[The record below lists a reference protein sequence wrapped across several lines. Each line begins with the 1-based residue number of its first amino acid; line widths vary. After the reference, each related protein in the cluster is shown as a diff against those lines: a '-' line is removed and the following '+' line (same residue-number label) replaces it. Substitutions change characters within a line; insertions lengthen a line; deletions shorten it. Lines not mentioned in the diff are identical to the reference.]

1 MLTMH
6 RLHIVVFVFISLTAV
21 TFHTRADTYPVKPVR
36 VIVGLAP
43 GGGTDY
49 QARLFAQK
57 LSENL
62 RQQFIVDNRLGAG
75 GLIAYRTAASAAQIG
90 RAHV

>member
-1 MLTMH
+1 MDKILFAA
-6 RLHIVVFVFISLTAV
+6 LLALLSA
-21 TFHTRADTYPVKPVR
+21 AACAQPGAAYPVKPVR
-36 VIVGLAP
+36 VVVGLAP

-49 QARLFAQK
+49 QARLFSQK

-75 GLIAYRTAASAAQIG
+75 GMMEIG